1 MKPKNEAEAV
11 IEVRMGAS
19 SAGVPEAVL
28 FPFDTFCVPF
38 ARGMR
43 VELQSPVK
51 EGVVVPLGPPGS
63 ADALRVQYNGTVIR
77 IGDEFRIWYL
87 GIGDREGEDGR
98 AHDLFV
104 CYATSRDGVNW
115 EKPNLGLV
123 EYGGDKKNNRVRIN
137 GLEEADRIFMALVL
151 HEPDDPDPERRFK
164 MAIEFP
170 RYHGR
175 LAVATSAD
183 GLDWH
188 LSPANPVGPLT
199 EFSGLT
205 KVGDCYILSGQGGTA
220 GGRTMEVLA
229 SYDFEHWTMAPGI
242 GLFKAQVAYDNN
254 RPVNPWMPAIPLPIA
269 REIHLGAS
277 LWNRG
282 NVILGVYGD
291 MHWNP
296 QFPGERKHCRINLGL
311 LTSPDGL
318 HYREPLP
325 DFPLISAAENWT
337 APFEWDARLLQGQGF
352 ENFGEKTMFWHGVA
366 HYGVHLATW
375 PRDRIGCLR
384 MHEHAMHPGLT
395 PIMGPPHFIS
405 CPVAPGRNDARI
417 FLNVDLASK
426 YAEAKVELC
435 DEQFRPLPDYSG
447 GNAMP
452 ITESGLRVPVR
463 WKGRETVPGNLG
475 AFRVRVEYGGIRP
488 EDVRVFA
495 VYVAGIAG

>member
-1 MKPKNEAEAV
+1 MTISNSESV
-11 IEVRMGAS
+11 FDVHLGTS
-19 SAGVPEAVL
+19 SARVPEAVL

-43 VELQSPVK
+43 VELQSPTK
-51 EGVVVPLGPPGS
+51 EGVVVPRGPQES
-63 ADALRVQYNGTVIR
+63 CDAHRVQFNGTVIR
-77 IGDEFRIWYL
+77 IGDEFKMWYL
-87 GIGDREGEDGR
+87 GLGDREGEEGF

-104 CYATSRDGVNW
+104 CHATSRDGVHW
-115 EKPNLGLV
+115 EKPDLGLV

-137 GLEEADRIFMALVL
+137 GLQESDRVYMTIVL
-151 HEPDDPDPERRFK
+151 HEPEDPDPERRFK
-164 MAIEFP
+164 MAIEIP
-170 RYHGR
+170 RYHGQ

-183 GLDWH
+183 GLDWYV
-188 LSPANPVGPLT
+188 SPANPVGPLT

-220 GGRTMEVLA
+220 CGRTMEVLA
-229 SYDFEHWTMAPGI
+229 SYDFEHWTMAPAI
-242 GLFKAQVAYDNN
+242 GLRKEQVAYDSN
-254 RPVNPWMPAIPLPIA
+254 RPVNPWMPAIPLPIT

-325 DFPLISAAENWT
+325 DFPLISAAENWR
-337 APFEWDARLLQGQGF
+337 APTEWDARLLQGQAF
-352 ENFGEKTMFWHGVA
+352 ENVGEKTFFWHGVA
-366 HYGVHLATW
+366 HGGVHLATW
-375 PRDRIGCLR
+375 PRDQIGCLR
-384 MHEHAMHPGLT
+384 MHEHGNRRELT
-395 PIMGPPHFIS
+395 PILGPPHFLT
-405 CPVAPGRNDARI
+405 CPVTPGQDGAGV
-417 FLNVDLASK
+417 FLNVELASK
-426 YAEAKVELC
+426 HAEAKVELC

-447 GNAMP
+447 DNAIP
-452 ITESGLRVPVR
+452 VTESGLRVPVR
-463 WKGRETVPGNLG
+463 WKGGNTAPGKG
-475 AFRVRVEYGGIRP
+475 EAFRVRVEYCGIRP

-495 VYVAGIAG
+495 VYVADGSG